1 VVIVFDPKGD
11 ADLMK
16 RVVPLARRAGRENAL
31 YIFHLGFP
39 EFSAR
44 YNPVGNFSRITEVA
58 TRISNQLPNEGN
70 SAAFREFGWRSPHI
84 VARALFAMG
93 KRPSYSFSHRYTA
106 NMDPQV

>member
-1 VVIVFDPKGD
+1 
-11 ADLMK
+11 
-16 RVVPLARRAGRENAL
+16 
-31 YIFHLGFP
+31 
-39 EFSAR
+39 
-44 YNPVGNFSRITEVA
+44 VA